1 MPSSASPSR
10 LSRATLLLIGIA
22 FVLLASRLTTKGS
35 LSTQVAPVPQD
46 RFKYS
51 GLNQYHIH
59 DDTLEATEPGKVIG
73 NADDESTYVIVSQ
86 SPSASQACIDIAKKT
101 QLTNTDLFYLNF
113 HKVTSP
119 LVPLEVLSR
128 WVEEKCI
135 GTYIEVQLLTNS
147 DSMKTQGEQL
157 SKEKEYKSKIEALK
171 ATELAG
177 IESGF
182 DLSPLPAKR

>member
-1 MPSSASPSR
+1 M
-10 LSRATLLLIGIA
+10 
-22 FVLLASRLTTKGS
+22 
-35 LSTQVAPVPQD
+35 
-46 RFKYS
+46 
-51 GLNQYHIH
+51 
-59 DDTLEATEPGKVIG
+59 
-73 NADDESTYVIVSQ
+73 
-86 SPSASQACIDIAKKT
+86 
-101 QLTNTDLFYLNF
+101 
-113 HKVTSP
+113 
-119 LVPLEVLSR
+119 LSR